1 MKKLVMGIAL
11 FLACVAPARADEPQ
25 PEDAALR
32 TGTFTLGPLHVDR
45 KYNPTRTID
54 AGRRRRIASGA
65 GVDPSEV
72 SGLIKQFDG
81 MAQLMTKMATM
92 GMRDRMK
99 AIGDLQRGGMMNPG
113 ASLAR
118 EKQGT
123 GKRLTAEERK
133 KLAKQREKE
142 MRKKKRDQRK

>member
-1 MKKLVMGIAL
+1 
-11 FLACVAPARADEPQ
+11 
-25 PEDAALR
+25 
-32 TGTFTLGPLHVDR
+32 
-45 KYNPTRTID
+45 
-54 AGRRRRIASGA
+54 
-65 GVDPSEV
+65 
-72 SGLIKQFDG
+72 
-81 MAQLMTKMATM
+81 
-92 GMRDRMK
+92 MRDRMK

-142 MRKKKRDQRK
+142 LRKRKRDKGK